1 MISSS
6 SIFSRI
12 MSNTALLISSRIINA
27 ICSFVY
33 VAWAAQALGL
43 ANFGYLLLVTTFV
56 SLICDITHLQSW
68 QCLLHYGTSFF
79 EKKEFSKFHDI
90 LAFCIRSDFI
100 SGLIGAVVSFSLIY
114 FFGGSLLHW
123 PSDIQFKAILCSL
136 TILCMNTGWSTG
148 VLRLCNKFKY
158 VTCYELITT
167 TVRTIATYIGFVKH
181 CTLDYFL
188 FVWCLTQLTM
198 FFSCTLF
205 GVYLTKKSTGSL
217 PEVRSIFSLKTPQE
231 GMWKYNINT
240 SVNQILEA
248 IFLQGATLA
257 IGSSLGPKDA
267 AVYRVARQIGN
278 GLVKPAQLMI
288 PSLYPEFIKMRDKE
302 DWSGIKFIINKTF
315 IVVLAVSALVL
326 FIVYFFGQ
334 DIISYMLH
342 QKTTYGF
349 SVLFILCCNSIINI
363 MMVPLEPY
371 IIMIGKVGNLLKI
384 RIFVI
389 FIYFS
394 LIELFMSKW
403 GIIGSSI
410 EILLSSLILFSFC
423 FHTFFVGIKD
433 KLYK

>member
-1 MISSS
+1 
-6 SIFSRI
+6 
-12 MSNTALLISSRIINA
+12 
-27 ICSFVY
+27 
-33 VAWAAQALGL
+33 
-43 ANFGYLLLVTTFV
+43 
-56 SLICDITHLQSW
+56 
-68 QCLLHYGTSFF
+68 
-79 EKKEFSKFHDI
+79 
-90 LAFCIRSDFI
+90 
-100 SGLIGAVVSFSLIY
+100 
-114 FFGGSLLHW
+114 
-123 PSDIQFKAILCSL
+123 
-136 TILCMNTGWSTG
+136 
-148 VLRLCNKFKY
+148 
-158 VTCYELITT
+158 
-167 TVRTIATYIGFVKH
+167 
-181 CTLDYFL
+181 
-188 FVWCLTQLTM
+188 
-198 FFSCTLF
+198 
-205 GVYLTKKSTGSL
+205 
-217 PEVRSIFSLKTPQE
+217 
-231 GMWKYNINT
+231 
-240 SVNQILEA
+240 
-248 IFLQGATLA
+248 
-257 IGSSLGPKDA
+257 
-267 AVYRVARQIGN
+267 
-278 GLVKPAQLMI
+278 MI